1 MHNEKLLKSGSAKQP
16 SPDINVTPLVD
27 VVLVLLI
34 IFMVIAPALNDGATV
49 TLPIVSTPDPKPRD
63 MNPIKVTIAGD
74 GPTVLNDERIAAT
87 DLRTRVLKLHEQDPG
102 RALLLLTDETM
113 RYKRVRETFAM
124 LQGIGFKGILLK
136 VTEKKTPESS

>member
-1 MHNEKLLKSGSAKQP
+1 MGGLLKSASAKQP

-49 TLPIVSTPDPKPRD
+49 QLPLVSTPDPKPKD

-74 GPTVLNDERIAAT
+74 GTIVVNDQRVEPK
-87 DLRTRVLKLHEQDPG
+87 DLKGEVQKMHEADAD
-102 RALLLLTDETM
+102 RALMLLTDEKM
-113 RYKRVRETFAM
+113 PYKKVRETFAM
-124 LQGIGFKGILLK
+124 LQGIGFKGLMLK
-136 VTEKKTPESS
+136 VTEKKTPGST